1 MTLSPRRAFQID
13 PSWNHPDEAVYQ
25 AFVLN
30 YTNKAYR
37 RQRLLS
43 ASRTF
48 IIWYP
53 CLLDWFAADLRERVG
68 CLPYEKPPDM
78 TNAVSYNAR
87 FYLVFLAWRGYV
99 RFDWDWLLAIRH
111 LRFNEVD
118 LAEFN
123 QGIERLVQTAVGL
136 GYRPIEVRPEL
147 RWAVSRLLLHLG
159 TSDITAITDEHLAE
173 AIEACYRFGE
183 RPDIGD
189 FFQSADYYQHHVRSQ
204 YTWYFHVLHVVLYH
218 QGQISTPPQRITRAT
233 PPRPVVKPRMQA
245 VVQRYLA
252 RRSVTDEPTSVLGFD
267 TTTHKFI
274 AWIAQTS
281 PQVETWAEV
290 TREHMLDY
298 AEAMKTLISPQTG
311 KPLGVVSRRSQLS
324 RLSVF
329 LADIATWGWEDA
341 PSRPLLL
348 KGDLPKRPQRIPR
361 YIPEQELDRL
371 MMAIRSLPCP
381 FQRAALLTA
390 RWSGARRE
398 EIGRLSL
405 ECLDRYP
412 DGTARLHIP
421 AGKTKR
427 ERIVPLN
434 EEAAVAIQEVQALRK
449 QLAVERGFP
458 DRLTGIETRYLF
470 VRHGKLL
477 SVEYLFQWA
486 LQAACAQVGLVD
498 VKGKATITAHRF
510 RHTVGKQLAEKGAKL
525 HTIMTVLGHA
535 SPHMTL
541 VYAQISDPVVRQD
554 YQAVLGPGATIAGP
568 HVEALRAGKLSPT
581 DLQWLQDNFFKTE
594 LELGRCLRLP
604 QEGPCECELYLTCA
618 KFVTTPAYA
627 PRLRRRLRIEQEL
640 VGDARQHGWQ
650 REVERHHCTME
661 RIEQLLTDLGEPVH
675 GPEAVDECA
684 RRENNGLDGMEPGC

>member
-1 MTLSPRRAFQID
+1 MTALSLQEWHLD
-13 PSWNHPDEAVYQ
+13 PSWQHPDPALYEE
-25 AFVLN
+25 FVHS
-30 YTNKAYR
+30 YTDKQFRHWALLRSYR
-37 RQRLLS
+37 QFV
-43 ASRTF
+43 AQ
-48 IIWYP
+48 YP
-53 CLLDWFAADLRERVG
+53 NLLDWFAADLSARVG
-68 CLPYEKPPDM
+68 RLPYESPSQM
-78 TNAVSYNAR
+78 TNAISYHAR

-99 RFDWDWLLAIRH
+99 RFDWDWLLAVRN
-111 LRFNEVD
+111 LRFNELD
-118 LAEFN
+118 LASVN
-123 QGIERLVQTAVGL
+123 QGIEHLVQIAQGL
-136 GYRPIEVRPEL
+136 GYRPVDVRYEL

-159 TSDITAITDEHLAE
+159 TSDMTAITDEHLAT
-173 AIEACYRFGE
+173 AIDACYRFGE
-183 RPDIGD
+183 RPDVGV
-189 FFQSADYYQHHVRSQ
+189 FFKSAAYYQRCVRSQ

-218 QGQISTPPQRITRAT
+218 RGQIATPPQRITRAT
-233 PPRPVVKPRMQA
+233 LPRPVVRPRMQA

-252 RRSVTDEPTSVLGFD
+252 MRRLTDEPTTVLGFD
-267 TTTHKFI
+267 TYKFI
-274 AWIAQTS
+274 TWIAQAY
-281 PQVETWAEV
+281 PQVDTWTQV
-290 TREHMLDY
+290 TREQVLEY
-298 AEAMKTLISPQTG
+298 AEVMKTVISPQTR
-311 KPLGVVSRRSQLS
+311 KPLSVVSRRSQLS

-341 PSRPLLL
+341 PKLPLLL

-371 MMAIRSLPCP
+371 MMVIRALPCP

-427 ERIVPLN
+427 ERVVPLN
-434 EEAAVAIQEVQALRK
+434 EEAAQALQAVQALRK
-449 QLAVERGFP
+449 QLATERGFP
-458 DRLTGIETRYLF
+458 DRLTGVETRYLF

-486 LQAACAQVGLVD
+486 LQAACAQAGLVD
-498 VKGKATITAHRF
+498 SKGKATITAHRF

-535 SPHMTL
+535 SPHMTM

-554 YQAVLGPGATIAGP
+554 YQAVLGPGATMAGP
-568 HVEALRAGKLSPT
+568 SAEALRAGNLSST
-581 DLQWLQDNFFKTE
+581 DLQWIQENFFKTE

-627 PRLRRRLRIEQEL
+627 PRLRRRHRIEQEL
-640 VGDARQHGWQ
+640 VEDALSHGWQ
-650 REVERHHCTME
+650 REVERHHCTIG
-661 RIEQLLTDLGEPVH
+661 RIEQLLIDLGEP
-675 GPEAVDECA
+675 
-684 RRENNGLDGMEPGC
+684 LDGPRANE

>member
-1 MTLSPRRAFQID
+1 MTALPRHQWQID
-13 PSWNHPDEAVYQ
+13 PSWQHPDPALYEE
-25 AFVLN
+25 FVQS
-30 YTNKAYR
+30 YTDQQPRIWTLLRFYR
-37 RQRLLS
+37 QFV
-43 ASRTF
+43 AQ
-48 IIWYP
+48 YP
-53 CLLDWFAADLRERVG
+53 NLLDWFTADLSARVG
-68 CLPYEKPPDM
+68 RLPYEGPSQM
-78 TNAVSYNAR
+78 TNVISYNAR

-99 RFDWDWLLAIRH
+99 RFDWDWLLAVRN
-111 LRFNEVD
+111 LRFNELD

-123 QGIERLVQTAVGL
+123 QGIEQLVRIAVGL

-159 TSDITAITDEHLAE
+159 TADITAITDDDLAE

-183 RPDIGD
+183 RPDSGD
-189 FFQSADYYQHHVRSQ
+189 FFQSAEYYQHHVRSQ
-204 YTWYFHVLHVVLYH
+204 YTWYFHVLRVVLYH
-218 QGQISTPPQRITRAT
+218 RGQIVTPPQRITRAT
-233 PPRPVVKPRMQA
+233 PPRPLVKPRMQA

-252 RRSVTDEPTSVLGFD
+252 VRRLTDEPNTVLGFD
-267 TTTHKFI
+267 TTTYKFI
-274 AWIAQTS
+274 TWIAHAY

-290 TREHMLDY
+290 TREQVLEY

-341 PSRPLLL
+341 PQRPLVV

-361 YIPEQELDRL
+361 YIPDQELDRI
-371 MMAIRSLPCP
+371 MMAIRALPCP

-427 ERIVPLN
+427 ERIMPLN
-434 EEAAVAIQEVQALRK
+434 EEAARAIQEVQVLRK

-470 VRHGKLL
+470 VRHGKFL

-498 VKGKATITAHRF
+498 AKGKATITAHRF

-525 HTIMTVLGHA
+525 HTIMTVLGHE
-535 SPHMTL
+535 SPQMTM

-568 HVEALRAGKLSPT
+568 SAEALRAGTLSHT

-627 PRLRRRLRIEQEL
+627 PRLRRRRRIEQEL
-640 VGDARQHGWQ
+640 VEDAAAHRWQ
-650 REVERHHCTME
+650 REVERHQCTI
-661 RIEQLLTDLGEPVH
+661 RRLEQLLTDLGESIE
-675 GPEAVDECA
+675 GPEAIDS
-684 RRENNGLDGMEPGC
+684 

>member
-1 MTLSPRRAFQID
+1 
-13 PSWNHPDEAVYQ
+13 
-25 AFVLN
+25 
-30 YTNKAYR
+30 
-37 RQRLLS
+37 
-43 ASRTF
+43 
-48 IIWYP
+48 
-53 CLLDWFAADLRERVG
+53 
-68 CLPYEKPPDM
+68 M
-78 TNAVSYNAR
+78 TNAVSYHAR

-123 QGIERLVQTAVGL
+123 QGIEQLVQTAVGL
-136 GYRPIEVRPEL
+136 GYRPNEVRSEL
-147 RWAVSRLLLHLG
+147 RWAVSRLLVHLG
-159 TSDITAITDEHLAE
+159 TSAITAITDEHLAE

-218 QGQISTPPQRITRAT
+218 RGQVSTPPQRITRVT
-233 PPRPVVKPRMQA
+233 PPRPLVKPRMQA

-252 RRSVTDEPTSVLGFD
+252 TRSITDEPNTVQGFD

-274 AWIAQTS
+274 AWIAHTY
-281 PQVETWAEV
+281 PQVETWAEI
-290 TREHMLDY
+290 TREQVLEY

-311 KPLGVVSRRSQLS
+311 KPLGVVSRRGQLS

-341 PSRPLLL
+341 PQRPLLL

-361 YIPEQELDRL
+361 YIPDQELDRL
-371 MMAIRSLPCP
+371 MMAIRALPCP

-434 EEAAVAIQEVQALRK
+434 EEAAQAIQEVQALRK

-458 DRLTGIETRYLF
+458 DRLTGSETRCLF
-470 VRHGKLL
+470 VRHGKPL

-498 VKGKATITAHRF
+498 SKGKATITAHRF

-535 SPHMTL
+535 SPHMTM
-541 VYAQISDPVVRQD
+541 VYAQISVPVVRQD
-554 YQAVLGPGATIAGP
+554 YQAVLGAGATIAGP
-568 HVEALRAGKLSPT
+568 SAEALRAGKLSSA
-581 DLQWLQDNFFKTE
+581 DIQWLQDNFFKTE

-618 KFVTTPAYA
+618 RFVTTSAYA
-627 PRLRRRLRIEQEL
+627 PRLRRRQRIEQEL
-640 VGDARQHGWQ
+640 VEDAAAHGWQ
-650 REVERHHCTME
+650 REVERHQWTI
-661 RIEQLLTDLGEPVH
+661 RRLEQLLTDLGESIE
-675 GPEAVDECA
+675 GPQATDS
-684 RRENNGLDGMEPGC
+684 

>member
-1 MTLSPRRAFQID
+1 M
-13 PSWNHPDEAVYQ
+13 VYQ
-25 AFVLN
+25 EFVLN
-30 YTNKAYR
+30 YTTKAYR
-37 RQRLLS
+37 RQRLLR

-48 IIWYP
+48 VIWYP
-53 CLLDWFAADLRERVG
+53 RLLDWFAADLRERVG
-68 CLPYEKPPDM
+68 CLPYEEPPDM

-123 QGIERLVQTAVGL
+123 QGIEQLVQTAVGL
-136 GYRPIEVRPEL
+136 GYRPNEVRSEL

-159 TSDITAITDEHLAE
+159 TSDMNAITDDHLAE

-218 QGQISTPPQRITRAT
+218 RGQISTPPQRITRAT
-233 PPRPVVKPRMQA
+233 PPRPLVKPRMQA

-252 RRSVTDEPTSVLGFD
+252 TRSVTDEPNTVQGFD

-274 AWIAQTS
+274 AWIAHIY
-281 PQVETWAEV
+281 PQVETWAEI
-290 TREHMLDY
+290 TREQVLEY

-311 KPLGVVSRRSQLS
+311 KPLGVVSRRGQLS

-329 LADIATWGWEDA
+329 LADIATWGWEDV
-341 PSRPLLL
+341 PQRPLLL

-361 YIPEQELDRL
+361 YIPDQELDRL
-371 MMAIRSLPCP
+371 MMAIRALPCP

-434 EEAAVAIQEVQALRK
+434 EEAARAIQEVQTLRK

-458 DRLTGIETRYLF
+458 DRLTGSETRCLF
-470 VRHGKLL
+470 VRHGKPL

-498 VKGKATITAHRF
+498 SKGKATITAHRF

-535 SPHMTL
+535 SPHMTM

-568 HVEALRAGKLSPT
+568 SAEALRAGKLSSA
-581 DLQWLQDNFFKTE
+581 DIQWLQDNFFKTE

-627 PRLRRRLRIEQEL
+627 PRLRRRRRIEQEL
-640 VGDARQHGWQ
+640 VEDAAAHGWQ
-650 REVERHHCTME
+650 REVERHRCTI
-661 RIEQLLTDLGEPVH
+661 RRLEQLLTDLGESIE
-675 GPEAVDECA
+675 GPEATDS
-684 RRENNGLDGMEPGC
+684 

>member
-1 MTLSPRRAFQID
+1 MTLYPQRAFQAD
-13 PSWNHPDEAVYQ
+13 PSWRHPDEAVYEE
-25 AFVLN
+25 FVLN
-30 YTNKAYR
+30 YTTKAYR
-37 RQRLLS
+37 RQRLLR

-48 IIWYP
+48 VIWYP
-53 CLLDWFAADLRERVG
+53 RLQDWFAADLRERVG
-68 CLPYEKPPDM
+68 CLPYENPPDM

-87 FYLVFLAWRGYV
+87 FYLVFLAWRSYV

-123 QGIERLVQTAVGL
+123 QGIEQLVQTAVGL
-136 GYRPIEVRPEL
+136 GYRPNEVRSEL

-159 TSDITAITDEHLAE
+159 TSDMNAITDDHLAE

-218 QGQISTPPQRITRAT
+218 RGQISTPPQRITRAT
-233 PPRPVVKPRMQA
+233 PPRPLVKPRMQA

-252 RRSVTDEPTSVLGFD
+252 TRSVTDEPNTVQGFD

-274 AWIAQTS
+274 AWIAHIY
-281 PQVETWAEV
+281 PQVETWAEI
-290 TREHMLDY
+290 TREQVLEY

-329 LADIATWGWEDA
+329 LGDIATWGWEDA
-341 PSRPLLL
+341 PPRPLLL

-361 YIPEQELDRL
+361 YIPDQELDRL
-371 MMAIRSLPCP
+371 MMAIRALPCP

-434 EEAAVAIQEVQALRK
+434 EEAARAIQEVQTLRK

-458 DRLTGIETRYLF
+458 DRLTGSETRCLF
-470 VRHGKLL
+470 VRHGKPL

-498 VKGKATITAHRF
+498 SKGKATITAHRF

-535 SPHMTL
+535 SPHMTM

-568 HVEALRAGKLSPT
+568 SAEALRAGKLSSA
-581 DLQWLQDNFFKTE
+581 DIQWLQDNFFKTE

-618 KFVTTPAYA
+618 KFVTTSAYA
-627 PRLRRRLRIEQEL
+627 PRLRRRRRIEQEL
-640 VGDARQHGWQ
+640 VEDAAAHGWQ
-650 REVERHHCTME
+650 REVERHQCTI
-661 RIEQLLTDLGEPVH
+661 RRLEQLLTDLGESLE
-675 GPEAVDECA
+675 GPEVTDS
-684 RRENNGLDGMEPGC
+684 